1 MAAHLISS
9 EVESTLDPPS
19 LSGIELDGSSKSEKR
34 GHEAEGPPRCVLE
47 DYKTCRESHLWKL
60 MMSFYD
66 RKGVESWSQG
76 IVPHFITSNTFI
88 GKSYAKVLHGFLR
101 DSMAK
106 GANMPVDPT
115 KPLYIIELGT
125 GSGKFSF
132 FMLKALEEM
141 QAVCDFPLQKIVY
154 VMTDF
159 TESNFKFW
167 RDHPSLKGYFD
178 RGILDAAI
186 FDAVNDDKLTLWKSG
201 EVLDVKSCENPIC
214 IVANY
219 LFDTLYHDIFQVDKA
234 GLKEGLISVGSKSP
248 QEPDPLEPAIIG
260 RLDNRYKYVSCEPDY
275 YADEDGDEAVM
286 RRMLN
291 WYKEH
296 FKDTPEGASLL
307 VPIGAM
313 RALRRLAKLSGGRA
327 LVISGDKGNNNPD
340 QFVGLVDPHIAVH
353 GSFSLMVNYHAIG
366 AYFTLK
372 GGFALHNL
380 QEEASLKCS
389 SFVLDENTFGAN
401 AGVQE
406 DKAWLGDS
414 LSRTDK
420 ERAKLYPH
428 FTQAFHDH
436 IDQFG
441 PNDFFVLQKCLKED
455 CTGLALRSAVALLKL
470 SDWDPDVFFKFR
482 DVILNHA
489 PTCGKKLHNDL
500 VRGIP
505 RVWDNYYLMDLDK
518 DIAFEIGRFYYGIRD
533 YTNALWYYTES
544 SRTVGEH
551 HVTFHNQGLCHYS
564 KNNLEVALVNFRK
577 ALSMNQ
583 DYEKARSWVE
593 KVEKEIKDLQLK
605 EEEQRHSVPGMPP
618 PSGADMPGGEGE
630 GEALGSLPPSA
641 PDAASAPV
649 ATN

>member
-1 MAAHLISS
+1 MAAHVTASQG
-9 EVESTLDPPS
+9 TLDPPS
-19 LSGIELDGSSKSEKR
+19 VAGLEIDDSSSKSGKEEQVK
-34 GHEAEGPPRCVLE
+34 GSTLESRCVLE
-47 DYKTCRESHLWKL
+47 GYKTCRDSHLWKL

-106 GANMPVDPT
+106 GSNMPVDPT

-141 QAVCDFPLQKIVY
+141 QAVCEFPLQKIVY

-167 RDHPSLKGYFD
+167 REHPSLKDYFD
-178 RGILDAAI
+178 RGILDAAL
-186 FDAVNDDKLTLWKSG
+186 FDAVNDEKITLWKSG
-201 EVLDVKSCENPIC
+201 KVLDVKSCENPIC

-219 LFDTLYHDIFQVDKA
+219 LFDTLYHDIFQVDEG
-234 GLKEGLISVGSKSP
+234 GLKEGLISVGSKNP
-248 QEPDPLEPAIIG
+248 EEPDPLEPAIIG
-260 RLDNRYKYVSCEPDY
+260 RLDNRYKYVPCDPAY
-275 YADEDGDEAVM
+275 YTNEDGDEAVI

-291 WYKEH
+291 WYKDH

-327 LVISGDKGNNNPD
+327 LVISGDKGNNNPE
-340 QFVGLVDPHIAVH
+340 QFVGLMDPHIAVH

-389 SFVLDENTFGAN
+389 SFLLDENTFTADPSIG
-401 AGVQE
+401 E
-406 DKAWLGDS
+406 DEKWLGEK
-414 LSRTDK
+414 LVNADK
-420 ERAKLYPH
+420 ERAKQYPH
-428 FTQAFHDH
+428 FTQAFHDN

-455 CTGLALRSAVALLKL
+455 CTGLALRSVVAMLKL

-482 DVILNHA
+482 DIILNHA

-505 RVWDNYYLMDLDK
+505 RVWENYYLMDLDK

-533 YTNALWYYTES
+533 YTNALWYYMES

-564 KNNLEVALVNFRK
+564 KNNLEVALDNFRR
-577 ALSMNQ
+577 ALNMNQ

-593 KVEKEIKDLQLK
+593 KVEKEIKDMQQKK
-605 EEEQRHSVPGMPP
+605 EEERLTVPGMPTGTG
-618 PSGADMPGGEGE
+618 SAHVS
-630 GEALGSLPPSA
+630 SLPPPA
-641 PDAASAPV
+641 PDATSAPV